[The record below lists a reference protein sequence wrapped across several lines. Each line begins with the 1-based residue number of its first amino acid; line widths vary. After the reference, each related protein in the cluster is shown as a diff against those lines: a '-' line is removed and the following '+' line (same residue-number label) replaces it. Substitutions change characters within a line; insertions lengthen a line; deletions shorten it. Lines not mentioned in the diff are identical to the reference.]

1 MSPQAGCLLIYRTD
15 RPRLRITSR
24 CLPQVGADDADEL
37 YQDGIA
43 IAARML
49 DSAERNGK
57 KVTAATSRITLANS
71 WPAAAAA
78 PTADGRMQSVR
89 RRSWMATHD

>member
-1 MSPQAGCLLIYRTD
+1 MSPQAGYLLVEEIA
-15 RPRLRITSR
+15 PRLRIASR
-24 CLPQVGADDADEL
+24 RVPQIGADDADEL

-57 KVTAATSRITLANS
+57 KVTAGNIAWYAGKQLAR
-71 WPAAAAA
+71 
-78 PTADGRMQSVR
+78 GRMTNSIGLAMCELMIP
-89 RRSWMATHD
+89 SF